1 MQDFSELER
10 LMEETNRMPVS
21 DFDKNSLAKL
31 GAEVKK
37 NSVNIETYKDLVKFK
52 KVLKHCYGFLR
63 MFKIKRPQGGQVYD
77 KNKAANNA

>member
-37 NSVNIETYKDLVKFK
+37 NSVNIETYKDLVKFTK
-52 KVLKHCYGFLR
+52 SIETLLWVS
-63 MFKIKRPQGGQVYD
+63 
-77 KNKAANNA
+77 KNVQNKTVTGRAGI

>member
-31 GAEVKK
+31 GAEVKE
-37 NSVNIETYKDLVKFK
+37 NSVNIETYKDLVKFSK
-52 KVLKHCYGFLR
+52 SIEKLLWISGNIQSNVISNRGYY
-63 MFKIKRPQGGQVYD
+63 KRRLE
-77 KNKAANNA
+77 